1 MGGCFLVKRRKN
13 GNLFLF
19 IISCAIL
26 ALGIYFLVDIL
37 GSFMAKAMVLA
48 AAMLVMGIAYLAFY
62 SLSPGVMTAEWP
74 IIEGLTDVLLA
85 IVLFMSMNTA
95 KTDMI
100 LYILSIWAL
109 TGAASR
115 VITSWKLSKNIKK
128 QAFFNAGACLLA
140 AIVIAGLTIFTQ
152 TSAQIIAGVG
162 IIIYSFGSFV
172 SPRKAFFPKLKHS
185 A

>member
-1 MGGCFLVKRRKN
+1 MVKRRKN

-19 IISCAIL
+19 IVSCATL
-26 ALGIYFLVDIL
+26 ALGIF
-37 GSFMAKAMVLA
+37 FMIDFIGNFMTKAMVFA
-48 AAMLVMGIAYLAFY
+48 SSMLVMGIAYLSFY

-115 VITSWKLSKNIKK
+115 VITSLKLSKAIKR
-128 QAFFNAGACLLA
+128 QAFFNAGACFLSA
-140 AIVIAGLTIFTQ
+140 VVIIGLTIFTQ
-152 TSAQIIAGVG
+152 ILPQIIMGAG

-172 SPRKAFFPKLKHS
+172 SPRKALFTKSKQS

>member
-1 MGGCFLVKRRKN
+1 MVKRRKN
-13 GNLFLF
+13 GSLFLF
-19 IISCAIL
+19 IISCATL
-26 ALGIYFLVDIL
+26 ALGVFFIVDIFDN
-37 GSFMAKAMVLA
+37 FMAAIMVFA
-48 AAMLVMGIAYLAFY
+48 AAMLVIGVAYLAFY

-109 TGAASR
+109 AGATSR
-115 VITSWKLSKNIKK
+115 VATSLKLSKNVKR
-128 QAFFNAGACLLA
+128 QAFFNAGACLVA

-152 TSAQIIAGVG
+152 FPPQIIAGAG

-172 SPRKAFFPKLKHS
+172 SPRRAFFPKSKQF